1 MAERDRYRNDER
13 WNRDADW
20 GRGRSSDSSDD
31 DSRRRFSEDDQFGR
45 STSDFGRSS
54 PSRGDFGRGNFGRG
68 DFDTDF
74 ERNRNLG
81 SGYTG
86 SPNDHGRGYDR
97 STRDRPISQDQR
109 GTYGGLGYGG
119 SSSGESSGEG
129 RSHGYDS
136 YGRDQYG
143 RSYGAHSPYEG
154 HWRSQGRSDLKR
166 DPGQDDRGFIERAAD
181 TVSSW
186 FEGDEQ
192 PSHRGRGPKGYARSD
207 DRIREDVSDRLG
219 DDWMVDARE
228 VEVTVMSGEVTLV
241 GTVTSRDQRRRAEDV
256 AESVSGV
263 KHIQNNLRIIAS
275 SGAGNV
281 GTASSGSDTSGSD
294 TSRSESSS
302 GSTRK
307 GGTSG

>member
-45 STSDFGRSS
+45 SRSDFGRSS

-68 DFDTDF
+68 DFDPDF

-81 SGYTG
+81 SGYRG
-86 SPNDHGRGYDR
+86 SPNDYGRGYDR

-129 RSHGYDS
+129 RSHGYGS

-143 RSYGAHSPYEG
+143 RSYGPHSPYEG
-154 HWRSQGRSDLKR
+154 HWPSQGRSDLQR

-192 PSHRGRGPKGYARSD
+192 RSHRGRGPKGYARSD

-263 KHIQNNLRIIAS
+263 KHVQNNLRISAS

-281 GTASSGSDTSGSD
+281 GTASPGSD
-294 TSRSESSS
+294 TSRSESLS